1 MLKHLKKEVNLEM
14 TNCSACGHKLGI
26 FERYWRLKNGSVLCN
41 GCYQKAL
48 QEEKEIAQQAALAP
62 YAGAE
67 LPVVDVHGAIMK
79 RGETAFAQAPTVL
92 EEIKTVNLGY
102 QGGSQGFSIPL
113 PIKIAGSPIRYRVG
127 QNRGHIVKHD
137 ELQQTSSGQLIAT
150 NQRLFLNPA
159 AGNKPVSV
167 PLGKIASFHVYENGL
182 ELFEDGKDK
191 PLLFALDN
199 VHAEIFGLVL
209 SKLLNLT

>member
-1 MLKHLKKEVNLEM
+1 M
-14 TNCSACGHKLGI
+14 TYCSACGHKLGM
-26 FERYWRLKNGSVLCN
+26 FEKHWTLKNGSMWCN

-48 QEEKEIAQQAALAP
+48 QEERGRAHQAALAP
-62 YAGAE
+62 YEQKE
-67 LPVVDVHGAIMK
+67 LPVVHVDGAIMK
-79 RGETAFAQAPTVL
+79 KGETAFAQAPTVL
-92 EEIKTVNLGY
+92 EEIKTVSLGY

-137 ELQQTSSGQLIAT
+137 ELQQTSKGDLIAT
-150 NQRLFLNPA
+150 NQRLFLNPT

-182 ELFEDGKDK
+182 ELFKEGTEK
-191 PLLFALDN
+191 PLLFVLDN